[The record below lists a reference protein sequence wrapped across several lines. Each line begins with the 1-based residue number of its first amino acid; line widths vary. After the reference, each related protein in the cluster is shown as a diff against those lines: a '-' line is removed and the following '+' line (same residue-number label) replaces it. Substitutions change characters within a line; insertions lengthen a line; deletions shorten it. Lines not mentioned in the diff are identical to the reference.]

1 MLDGM
6 RRMSQGLVGRIIM
19 GIVMGFISL
28 SFAIWGVGNIFVG
41 YGAGKVAQVGD
52 AEVSTDELRQQY
64 QTQLQNLQQQARRSI
79 TNDQARA
86 MGLDRQVLG
95 QLVADASLDSKARKL
110 GLAIS
115 DSAIA
120 AKILVDPMFQG
131 PTGKFD
137 PSKFAE
143 VLRQGGFSEAS
154 FVREQRKFYLRQEIA
169 DAVTGELIVPD
180 ATLEAIHRFRDET
193 RSIEYFEL
201 PAKSVGEIAPPD
213 DATLQ
218 AYFDGRKQG
227 FRAPEYRGLVTLAI
241 TPTKLADPASVSD
254 ADAQALYDR
263 VKEQR
268 FGTPATR
275 QAEQIVFP
283 DEAKAKEAS
292 DKIKAGAAFAD
303 VAKEFNVPVADL
315 GVVKRAD
322 IFDKAIG
329 DAVFALAA
337 GGVSEPVKGQFG
349 FAITHV
355 TAATEATVKPFA
367 EVSGEIK
374 EELAKE
380 HAKKQVDTLR
390 DKIEDERTSGKSL
403 EDAAAAAGQKPLIIK
418 AIDQSGLDAAGAPV
432 ADLVERDALLKAAFA
447 SNVGVDNETLNT
459 RDGGYVWFEVTGVEA
474 ARDRTLA
481 EVREKVID
489 AWRGD
494 EIARKLGEKATEL
507 VKRIDGGESVEA
519 VAKSL
524 SLEAKNVPDVRRV
537 GTTSVPQGVVIRVFN
552 LPNGAAGSAA
562 ADGDGRVVFKI
573 LDSVT
578 PPLDKDSDIM
588 KSVRQQLKQAYSE
601 DLLTE
606 YLAKIQAD
614 AGVTIN
620 QAEFRAATGAS
631 DTGAP

>member
-95 QLVADASLDSKARKL
+95 QLVADASLDGKARKL

-120 AKILVDPMFQG
+120 AKILVEPTFQG

-143 VLRQGGFSEAS
+143 VLRQGGFTEAS

-169 DAVTGELIVPD
+169 DAVTGELTVPD

-201 PAKSVGEIAPPD
+201 PAAAVGEIAPPD

-218 AYFDGRKQG
+218 TYFDSRKQG

-241 TPTKLADPASVSD
+241 TPAKLADSATVSD
-254 ADAQALYDR
+254 ADAQAVYDR

-268 FGTPATR
+268 YGAPATR

-283 DEAKAKEAS
+283 DEAKAKEAA

-329 DAVFALAA
+329 DAVFALPA

-349 FAITHV
+349 YAITHV
-355 TAATEATVKPFA
+355 TTATDAAVKPFA
-367 EVSGEIK
+367 DVSGEIK
-374 EELAKE
+374 DELARE
-380 HAKKQVDTLR
+380 RAKKQVDALR
-390 DKIEDERTSGKSL
+390 DRIEDERTSGKSL
-403 EDAAAAAGQKPLIIK
+403 EDAAAAAGQKPVVIK
-418 AIDQSGLDAAGAPV
+418 AIDQGGLDAVGASV

-459 RDGGYVWFEVTGVEA
+459 RDGGYVWFEVTGVEP

-481 EVREKVID
+481 EVRDKVIS
-489 AWRGD
+489 AWRND
-494 EIARKLGEKATEL
+494 EVARKLGEKATDL

-537 GTTSVPQGVVIRVFN
+537 GTTSVPQGVVIREFN

-562 ADGDGRVVFKI
+562 ADGDGRIVFKI

-588 KSVRQQLKQAYSE
+588 KSVRQQLKQSYSE
-601 DLLTE
+601 DMLTE
-606 YLAKIQAD
+606 YLTKLQAD

-631 DTGAP
+631 DTSEQ